1 LTNRQTCAIINTSN
15 EREENTMNYNVDD
28 FVAEAVLEY
37 LMENEKEEG

>member
-1 LTNRQTCAIINTSN
+1 LTNRQTYGIINTSN